1 MIAITVKGGFV
12 MNKLNKIKAFSI
24 SRLLT
29 LLITGALLVCV
40 GCNTKPS
47 KTKDENLMETLIP
60 LSEKNNVEYAL
71 GGIDALGREILP
83 VSQTED
89 ETDQRLVGLFYTL
102 WLGNEFAEDGTS
114 RFGRIYDIS
123 KMKYNSV
130 FSGGG
135 SPFVQ
140 MHFYAE
146 PLFGYYNQ
154 QDPWVVDNHIRM
166 LISAGIDFL
175 AFDTTNTSYYPESVT
190 VVLET
195 LEKYRIQGFD
205 IPQIMFLTNS
215 ASAQRV
221 TQIYEFIYKENR
233 YKELWFCD
241 KDEGRNPDGKP
252 WITIRAEEKNAL
264 SREVADKFY
273 FRDSQWPNES
283 FKENGLPWIEFT
295 RPQPVH
301 NGIISVSVA
310 QNSGMHMSNSV
321 QYENSPNNID
331 YYNSN
336 WGRGYTSAVGHNDK
350 NKVNSGANFQEQ
362 WDVAIKSDARIA
374 FILEWNEWT
383 ALKLATEVEG
393 VGNTVVF
400 FDCVSPEFSR
410 DIEPIKGYYGDNF
423 YMQMIQNIRAFK
435 GQTGRG
441 IKVQKALLSP
451 TQLNEAWNG
460 ITSGVSEFTGKG
472 NRNFKD
478 CTGRKTYENNTLRND
493 IAEIR
498 VAKRDDKV
506 YVLVTTK
513 DTITEPSGENWMNL
527 WIRTS
532 DTTTD
537 PCGYNYV
544 INRTRDGLTAN
555 VERLTENGS
564 EIVGTAQLCISG
576 KSIQYCIDSSIFG
589 NTFQLKVTDNVAFMQ
604 DVMLLYTDGDCA
616 PYGRLNYQ
624 FVLK

>member
-1 MIAITVKGGFV
+1 
-12 MNKLNKIKAFSI
+12 
-24 SRLLT
+24 
-29 LLITGALLVCV
+29 
-40 GCNTKPS
+40 
-47 KTKDENLMETLIP
+47 
-60 LSEKNNVEYAL
+60 
-71 GGIDALGREILP
+71 
-83 VSQTED
+83 
-89 ETDQRLVGLFYTL
+89 
-102 WLGNEFAEDGTS
+102 
-114 RFGRIYDIS
+114 
-123 KMKYNSV
+123 
-130 FSGGG
+130 
-135 SPFVQ
+135 
-140 MHFYAE
+140 
-146 PLFGYYNQ
+146 
-154 QDPWVVDNHIRM
+154 
-166 LISAGIDFL
+166 
-175 AFDTTNTSYYPESVT
+175 
-190 VVLET
+190 
-195 LEKYRIQGFD
+195 
-205 IPQIMFLTNS
+205 
-215 ASAQRV
+215 
-221 TQIYEFIYKENR
+221 
-233 YKELWFCD
+233 
-241 KDEGRNPDGKP
+241 
-252 WITIRAEEKNAL
+252 
-264 SREVADKFY
+264 
-273 FRDSQWPNES
+273 
-283 FKENGLPWIEFT
+283 
-295 RPQPVH
+295 
-301 NGIISVSVA
+301 
-310 QNSGMHMSNSV
+310 
-321 QYENSPNNID
+321 
-331 YYNSN
+331 
-336 WGRGYTSAVGHNDK
+336 
-350 NKVNSGANFQEQ
+350 
-362 WDVAIKSDARIA
+362 
-374 FILEWNEWT
+374 
-383 ALKLATEVEG
+383 
-393 VGNTVVF
+393 
-400 FDCVSPEFSR
+400 
-410 DIEPIKGYYGDNF
+410 
-423 YMQMIQNIRAFK
+423 MQMIQNIRAFK

-624 FVLK
+624 FVLE